1 VTAATQPP
9 GMTLTAEPREPPP
22 PVKTLT
28 AEPRE
33 RRHLTI
39 LAVDLTGPDAKF
51 GETFDQWAAE
61 DLMDAVALIDLADA
75 GRALEAPVTWV
86 RAQDSTTCTLEEV
99 LTGERWPA
107 VTFVSVR
114 PGPLSSIDSIRCD
127 QELELLDAVRSS
139 FLSGCE
145 FRAYTVSCAEPEG
158 DFGPELFDPRWDA
171 HFLHDL
177 VLIADPEVAVLPLRA
192 RDRPSACLLTALL
205 VAGGFRWFEEPVL
218 SLHDD
223 PAGKVTPVR
232 LIRTQLRVV
241 NSGHVVDDVL
251 AGAFPES
258 GPWIVPPGINAIP
271 ASHRSPIEPEVSARI
286 ADASG
291 FAFRRFQ
298 APPTHRASEIG
309 VLKGL
314 RLFLR
319 NFIAAAKK
327 APLLV
332 IDQFATRVGEGVAAA
347 AQHLTFGE
355 HSKVVM
361 RFRPG
366 MSNNDSDNLL
376 FRLQEVGMP
385 DTGPPAIPDPKPW
398 ILLREAAF
406 GLVDGGDLPE
416 GVPTPMHDT
425 QRLLYLD
432 PAAVG
437 PAPDDAA
444 FSLSDLEVEL
454 LDLGTDLSE
463 IGSMDVVNA
472 RAVEAALARFTV
484 GADDNGESSTDLPL
498 DSDAPSKPDQEAEV
512 SDDAS
517 RPEYHRPDHPEFDP
531 TNYLAVAAFYQG
543 PSDVVPDQYGTHQT
557 MHKDALREHE
567 LIDGPWKAEGRC
579 DHCGTSF
586 HHGVCYR
593 HTPSGLLVNIGHIC
607 ARKSSLPI
615 PDKDPSRMIVLSLQD
630 RWRSWLMIRRNCL
643 LWQVGNHL
651 ATAIDDARQSLANGM
666 VEREAPDSSMEDVEA
681 AQAKLRLATLRNLA
695 LSVLTG
701 LGTVANL
708 IFSFFPFF
716 WILIPFAGFV
726 VGLLARGLVLTRELA
741 RVQTRQ
747 GAGLRTRKTALLK
760 IQHSSTELARL
771 INTRDQFYDWQ
782 AVIRTVAHRPFGSL
796 LDAGEVSD
804 ETVTIDRPQSFVLS
818 TSIPNQEQ
826 ITRAQ
831 MQARLTSFKSNW
843 LSEAFLQ
850 MREQWQGEYKRDV
863 LWTGGGAL
871 EPESDNSPAG
881 AVRARIPG
889 TNEEVFSPR
898 EDFGIRVTSNR
909 LHSAVNRVHTDAI
922 VTRLSDTPLDDLISP
937 VTVTGPG
944 RALNGCRPE
953 EFLRALRI
961 PLNEVEGF
969 RPEIFGNDQAALP
982 FKLDNLEMSFP
993 EDESNGDEPPPLFVA
1008 ADVRPGR
1015 ALMFVSFRIVLSP
1028 LIDPR
1033 LLAGYQESPG
1043 SDPDHDR
1050 DDDGDDNSVSVV

>member
-1 VTAATQPP
+1 MTDNSATPVIPLAAET
-9 GMTLTAEPREPPP
+9 
-22 PVKTLT
+22 
-28 AEPRE
+28 
-33 RRHLTI
+33 RHLTI
-39 LAVDLTGPDAKF
+39 LAADLTGPDAKF
-51 GETFDQWAAE
+51 GETFHQWATE
-61 DLMDAVALIDLADA
+61 DHMDAVALIDLADA
-75 GRALEAPVTWV
+75 GRDLEAPVTWV
-86 RAQDSTTCTLEEV
+86 RAQGSTTCTLEEV
-99 LTGERWPA
+99 LTGEMWPA
-107 VTFVSVR
+107 VTFASIR
-114 PGPLSSIDSIRCD
+114 TGQLSSIESTRCD
-127 QELELLDAVRSS
+127 RELELLDAVRSA

-145 FRAYTVSCAEPEG
+145 FRAYTVGCAEPDG
-158 DFGPELFDPRWDA
+158 VFGPELFDPRWDA

-177 VLIADPEVAVLPLRA
+177 VLIADSAVAVLPLRT
-192 RDRPSACLLTALL
+192 RNQPSACLLIALL
-205 VAGGFRWFEEPVL
+205 VAGGFRWMEEPVL

-223 PAGKVTPVR
+223 PTGNVTPAR
-232 LIRTQLRVV
+232 LIRGQLRVV
-241 NSGHVVDDVL
+241 NSGHMVDDVL

-271 ASHRSPIEPEVSARI
+271 ASHRSPIGLEVSAGI
-286 ADASG
+286 ANASG

-298 APPTHRASEIG
+298 APPAHRATEIG
-309 VLKGL
+309 LLQGL

-332 IDQFATRVGEGVAAA
+332 IDQVATRVGEGVAAA

-355 HSKVVM
+355 NSRVVM

-366 MSNNDSDNLL
+366 MSNNESDNLL

-398 ILLREAAF
+398 VLLREAAF
-406 GLVDGGDLPE
+406 SLVDGGDLPE

-437 PAPDDAA
+437 PAPDDET
-444 FSLSDLEVEL
+444 FSLSDLELEL
-454 LDLGTDLSE
+454 LDLDTDLSE

-472 RAVEAALARFTV
+472 RAVDAALTRF
-484 GADDNGESSTDLPL
+484 ADGDDTGDDPSTDLRM
-498 DSDAPSKPDQEAEV
+498 DSGAPSKPDQEAEV

-517 RPEYHRPDHPEFDP
+517 HPEYHRPDHSEFDP

-543 PSDVVPDQYGTHQT
+543 PSDVVPDQYGTHQA

-615 PDKDPSRMIVLSLQD
+615 PDKDPSRTIVLSLQD
-630 RWRSWLMIRRNCL
+630 RWRSWIVVRRHCL
-643 LWQVGNHL
+643 LWQVGSHL
-651 ATAIDDARQSLANGM
+651 ATGIDDARKNLADGM
-666 VEREAPDSSMEDVEA
+666 LEREAPDSSMEEVQA

-695 LSVLTG
+695 LSILTG
-701 LGTVANL
+701 LGTVVNL
-708 IFSFFPFF
+708 LFSFFPFF
-716 WILIPFAGFV
+716 WILIPFAGAV
-726 VGLLARGLVLTRELA
+726 VGLLTRGLVLTRELA
-741 RVQTRQ
+741 RVQTLQ
-747 GAGLRTRKTALLK
+747 SAGLRTRKAALLK

-782 AVIRTVAHRPFGSL
+782 AVIRTVVHRPFGSL
-796 LDAGEVSD
+796 LDAGEASD
-804 ETVTIDRPQSFVLS
+804 EMATIDRPQSFVLS
-818 TSIPNQEQ
+818 TSVPNQEQ

-831 MQARLTSFKSNW
+831 MQARLTSFKPKW

-850 MREQWQGEYKRDV
+850 MRAQWQGDYKQDV

-889 TNEEVFSPR
+889 TNEEIFSPR
-898 EDFGIRVTSNR
+898 EDFRIRVTSDR

-944 RALNGCRPE
+944 RALNGCSPE
-953 EFLRALRI
+953 EFLRALGT
-961 PLNEVEGF
+961 PLTEVEDF
-969 RPEIFGNDQAALP
+969 RPEIFGNDPRALRL
-982 FKLDNLEMSFP
+982 KIDNLELSLP
-993 EDESNGDEPPPLFVA
+993 EDRSNGNELPPLFVA

-1015 ALMFVSFRIVLSP
+1015 ALVFTTFRVVLSP
-1028 LIDPR
+1028 AIEPR
-1033 LLAGYQESPG
+1033 LLAGYRENGGSSDAGNPAQASPG
-1043 SDPDHDR
+1043 GPVG
-1050 DDDGDDNSVSVV
+1050 DGEDNSESVV

>member
-1 VTAATQPP
+1 
-9 GMTLTAEPREPPP
+9 MTLTAEPREP
-22 PVKTLT
+22 
-28 AEPRE
+28 
-33 RRHLTI
+33 RHLTI

-114 PGPLSSIDSIRCD
+114 TGPLSSIDNIRCD
-127 QELELLDAVRSS
+127 QELELLNAVRSS

-145 FRAYTVSCAEPEG
+145 FRAYTVGCAEPEG
-158 DFGPELFDPRWDA
+158 DFGPEVFDPRWDA

-223 PAGKVTPVR
+223 PAGRVTPVR

-271 ASHRSPIEPEVSARI
+271 AAHRSPIEPEVSARI

-309 VLKGL
+309 ILKGL
-314 RLFLR
+314 HLFLR

-332 IDQFATRVGEGVAAA
+332 IDQFATRIGEGVAAA

-432 PAAVG
+432 PSAVG
-437 PAPDDAA
+437 PAPDDEA
-444 FSLSDLEVEL
+444 FSLSDLELEL
-454 LDLGTDLSE
+454 LELDTDLAE
-463 IGSMDVVNA
+463 IGSMDVINA
-472 RAVEAALARFTV
+472 RAVEAALARFAD
-484 GADDNGESSTDLPL
+484 GADDNGDPSTDLTP
-498 DSDAPSKPDQEAEV
+498 DSGAPSKPDQEAEV
-512 SDDAS
+512 SGDAS
-517 RPEYHRPDHPEFDP
+517 RPEYHRPDHSEFDP

-543 PSDVVPDQYGTHQT
+543 PSDVPPDQYRTHQT
-557 MHKDALREHE
+557 MHKNARGEHE
-567 LIDGPWKAEGRC
+567 LIDGPWKAERRC
-579 DHCGTSF
+579 DHCGVSF
-586 HHGVCYR
+586 HHGVCYL
-593 HTPSGLLVNIGHIC
+593 HKPSGLLVNIGHIC
-607 ARKSSLPI
+607 ARKSPLPI
-615 PDKDPSRMIVLSLQD
+615 PDKDPSRTIILSFQD
-630 RWRSWLMIRRNCL
+630 RWHSWLMVRRLCL

-651 ATAIDDARQSLANGM
+651 VTAIDDARQNLANGM
-666 VEREAPDSSMEDVEA
+666 AEREAPDSSMEDVGA

-695 LSVLTG
+695 LSILTG

-708 IFSFFPFF
+708 IFGWFFFL
-716 WILIPFAGFV
+716 WILIPFAGAV
-726 VGLLARGLVLTRELA
+726 VGLLTRGLLLTRELA
-741 RVQTRQ
+741 RVQTLQ
-747 GAGLRTRKTALLK
+747 SAGLRTRTTALLK

-771 INTRDQFYDWQ
+771 INTRDQFNDWQ
-782 AVIRTVAHRPFGSL
+782 AVIRTVVHRPFGSV
-796 LDAGEVSD
+796 LDAGEVPD
-804 ETVTIDRPQSFVLS
+804 EAVSIDRPQSFVLA
-818 TSIPNQEQ
+818 TSNPNQEQ
-826 ITRAQ
+826 ITTAQ
-831 MQARLTSFKSNW
+831 MQARLTSFKPNW

-850 MREQWQGEYKRDV
+850 MREQWQGEYKQDV

-898 EDFGIRVTSNR
+898 EDFRIRVTSNR

-922 VTRLSDTPLDDLISP
+922 VQRLSDTPLNGLISP

-961 PLNEVEGF
+961 PLNEVEDF
-969 RPEIFGNDQAALP
+969 RPAIFGNDQAALP
-982 FKLDNLEMSFP
+982 FKLDNLEESLP
-993 EDESNGDEPPPLFVA
+993 KDESNGDEPPPLFVA

-1033 LLAGYQESPG
+1033 LLAGYQESLG
-1043 SDPDHDR
+1043 SDPDDDR
-1050 DDDGDDNSVSVV
+1050 DDDRDDNSESVV

>member
-1 VTAATQPP
+1 VTDNIATPVIPLAAET
-9 GMTLTAEPREPPP
+9 
-22 PVKTLT
+22 
-28 AEPRE
+28 
-33 RRHLTI
+33 RHLTI
-39 LAVDLTGPDAKF
+39 LAADLTGPDAKF
-51 GETFDQWAAE
+51 GETFHQWATE
-61 DLMDAVALIDLADA
+61 DHMDAVALIDLADA
-75 GRALEAPVTWV
+75 GRDLEAPVTWV
-86 RAQDSTTCTLEEV
+86 RAQGSTTCTLEEV
-99 LTGERWPA
+99 LTGEMWPA
-107 VTFVSVR
+107 VTFASIR
-114 PGPLSSIDSIRCD
+114 TGQLSSIESTRCD
-127 QELELLDAVRSS
+127 RELELLDAVRSA

-145 FRAYTVSCAEPEG
+145 FRAYTVGCAEPDG
-158 DFGPELFDPRWDA
+158 VFGPELFDPRWDA

-177 VLIADPEVAVLPLRA
+177 VLIADSAVAVLPLRT
-192 RDRPSACLLTALL
+192 RNQPSACLLIALL
-205 VAGGFRWFEEPVL
+205 VAGGFRWMEEPVL

-223 PAGKVTPVR
+223 PTGNVTPAR
-232 LIRTQLRVV
+232 LIRGQLRVV
-241 NSGHVVDDVL
+241 NSGHMVDDVL

-271 ASHRSPIEPEVSARI
+271 ASHRSPIGLEVSAGI
-286 ADASG
+286 ANASG

-298 APPTHRASEIG
+298 APPAHRATEIG
-309 VLKGL
+309 LLQGL

-332 IDQFATRVGEGVAAA
+332 IDQVATRVGEGVAAA

-355 HSKVVM
+355 NSRVVM

-366 MSNNDSDNLL
+366 MSNNESDNLL

-398 ILLREAAF
+398 VLLREAAF
-406 GLVDGGDLPE
+406 SLVDGGDLPE

-437 PAPDDAA
+437 PAPDDET
-444 FSLSDLEVEL
+444 FSLSDLELEL
-454 LDLGTDLSE
+454 LDLDTDLSE

-472 RAVEAALARFTV
+472 RAVDAALTRF
-484 GADDNGESSTDLPL
+484 ADGDDTGDDPSTDLRM
-498 DSDAPSKPDQEAEV
+498 DSGAPSKPDQEAEV

-517 RPEYHRPDHPEFDP
+517 HPEYHRPDHSEFDP

-543 PSDVVPDQYGTHQT
+543 PSDVVPDQYGTHQA

-615 PDKDPSRMIVLSLQD
+615 PDKDPSRTIVLSLQD
-630 RWRSWLMIRRNCL
+630 RWRSWIVVRRHCL
-643 LWQVGNHL
+643 LWQVGSHL
-651 ATAIDDARQSLANGM
+651 ATGIDDARKNLADGM
-666 VEREAPDSSMEDVEA
+666 LEREAPDSSMEEVQA

-695 LSVLTG
+695 LSILTG
-701 LGTVANL
+701 LGTVVNL
-708 IFSFFPFF
+708 LFSFFPFF
-716 WILIPFAGFV
+716 WILIPFAGAV
-726 VGLLARGLVLTRELA
+726 VGLLTRGLVLTRELA
-741 RVQTRQ
+741 RVQTLQ
-747 GAGLRTRKTALLK
+747 SAGLRTRKAALLK

-782 AVIRTVAHRPFGSL
+782 AVIRTVVHRPFGSL
-796 LDAGEVSD
+796 LDAGEASD
-804 ETVTIDRPQSFVLS
+804 EMATIDRPQSFVLS
-818 TSIPNQEQ
+818 TSVPNQEQ

-831 MQARLTSFKSNW
+831 MQARLTSFKPKW

-850 MREQWQGEYKRDV
+850 MRAQWQGDYKQDV

-889 TNEEVFSPR
+889 TNEEIFSPR
-898 EDFGIRVTSNR
+898 EDFRIRVTSDR

-944 RALNGCRPE
+944 RALNGCSPE
-953 EFLRALRI
+953 EFLRALGT
-961 PLNEVEGF
+961 PLTEVEDF
-969 RPEIFGNDQAALP
+969 RPEIFGNDPRALRL
-982 FKLDNLEMSFP
+982 KIDNLELSLP
-993 EDESNGDEPPPLFVA
+993 EDRSNGNELPPLFVA

-1015 ALMFVSFRIVLSP
+1015 ALVFTTFRVVLSP
-1028 LIDPR
+1028 AIEPR
-1033 LLAGYQESPG
+1033 LLAGYRENGGSSDAGNPAQASPG
-1043 SDPDHDR
+1043 GPVG
-1050 DDDGDDNSVSVV
+1050 DGEDNSESVV

>member
-1 VTAATQPP
+1 MTDNIATPVIPLAAET
-9 GMTLTAEPREPPP
+9 
-22 PVKTLT
+22 
-28 AEPRE
+28 
-33 RRHLTI
+33 RHLTI
-39 LAVDLTGPDAKF
+39 LAADLTGPDAKF
-51 GETFDQWAAE
+51 GETFHQWATE
-61 DLMDAVALIDLADA
+61 DHMDAVALIDLADA
-75 GRALEAPVTWV
+75 GRDLEAPVTWV
-86 RAQDSTTCTLEEV
+86 RAQGSTTCTLEEV
-99 LTGERWPA
+99 LTGEMWPA
-107 VTFVSVR
+107 VTFASIR
-114 PGPLSSIDSIRCD
+114 TGQLSSIESTRCD
-127 QELELLDAVRSS
+127 RELELLDAVRSA

-145 FRAYTVSCAEPEG
+145 FRAYTVGCAEPDG
-158 DFGPELFDPRWDA
+158 VFGPELFDPRWDA

-177 VLIADPEVAVLPLRA
+177 VLIADSAVAVLPLRT
-192 RDRPSACLLTALL
+192 RNQPSACLLIALL
-205 VAGGFRWFEEPVL
+205 VAGGFRWMEEPVL

-223 PAGKVTPVR
+223 PTGNVTPAR
-232 LIRTQLRVV
+232 LIRGQLRVV
-241 NSGHVVDDVL
+241 NSGHMVDDVL

-258 GPWIVPPGINAIP
+258 GPWIVPPGINAIS
-271 ASHRSPIEPEVSARI
+271 ASHRSPIGLEVSAGI
-286 ADASG
+286 ANASG

-298 APPTHRASEIG
+298 APPAHRATEIG
-309 VLKGL
+309 LLQGL

-332 IDQFATRVGEGVAAA
+332 IDQVATRVGEGVAAA

-355 HSKVVM
+355 NSRVVM

-366 MSNNDSDNLL
+366 MSNNESDNLL

-398 ILLREAAF
+398 VLLREAAF
-406 GLVDGGDLPE
+406 SLVDGGDLPE

-437 PAPDDAA
+437 PAPDDET
-444 FSLSDLEVEL
+444 FSLSDLELEL
-454 LDLGTDLSE
+454 LDLDTDLSE

-472 RAVEAALARFTV
+472 RAVDAALTRF
-484 GADDNGESSTDLPL
+484 ADGDDTGDDPSTDLRM
-498 DSDAPSKPDQEAEV
+498 DSGAPSKPDQEAEV

-517 RPEYHRPDHPEFDP
+517 HPEYHRPDHSEFDP

-543 PSDVVPDQYGTHQT
+543 PSDVVPDQYGTHQA

-615 PDKDPSRMIVLSLQD
+615 PDKDPSRTIVLSLQD
-630 RWRSWLMIRRNCL
+630 RWRSWIVVRRHCL
-643 LWQVGNHL
+643 LWQVGSHL
-651 ATAIDDARQSLANGM
+651 ATGIDDARKNLADGM
-666 VEREAPDSSMEDVEA
+666 LEREAPDSSMEEVQA

-695 LSVLTG
+695 LSILTG
-701 LGTVANL
+701 LGTVVNL
-708 IFSFFPFF
+708 LFSFFPFF
-716 WILIPFAGFV
+716 WILIPFAGAV
-726 VGLLARGLVLTRELA
+726 VGLLTRGLVLTRELA
-741 RVQTRQ
+741 RVQTLQ
-747 GAGLRTRKTALLK
+747 SAGLRTRKAALLK

-782 AVIRTVAHRPFGSL
+782 AVIRTVVHRPFGSL
-796 LDAGEVSD
+796 LDAGEASD
-804 ETVTIDRPQSFVLS
+804 EMATIDRPQSFVLS
-818 TSIPNQEQ
+818 TSVPNQEQ

-831 MQARLTSFKSNW
+831 MQARLTSFKPKW

-850 MREQWQGEYKRDV
+850 MRAQWQGDYKQDV

-889 TNEEVFSPR
+889 TNEEIFSPR
-898 EDFGIRVTSNR
+898 EDFRIRVTSDR

-944 RALNGCRPE
+944 RALNGCSPE
-953 EFLRALRI
+953 EFLRALGT
-961 PLNEVEGF
+961 PLTEVEDF
-969 RPEIFGNDQAALP
+969 RPEIFGNDPRALRL
-982 FKLDNLEMSFP
+982 KIDNLELSLP
-993 EDESNGDEPPPLFVA
+993 EDRSNGNELPPLFVA

-1015 ALMFVSFRIVLSP
+1015 ALVFTTFRVVLSP
-1028 LIDPR
+1028 AIEPR
-1033 LLAGYQESPG
+1033 LLAGYRENGGSSDAGNPAQASPG
-1043 SDPDHDR
+1043 GPVG
-1050 DDDGDDNSVSVV
+1050 DGEDNSESVV

>member
-1 VTAATQPP
+1 
-9 GMTLTAEPREPPP
+9 MTHAAEP
-22 PVKTLT
+22 
-28 AEPRE
+28 
-33 RRHLTI
+33 RHLTI
-39 LAVDLTGPDAKF
+39 LVADLTGPDANF

-61 DLMDAVALIDLADA
+61 DLMDAVALIDLADTESD
-75 GRALEAPVTWV
+75 LEAPVTWV
-86 RAQDSTTCTLEEV
+86 RSQGSTTCTLEEV
-99 LTGERWPA
+99 LTGGRWPA

-114 PGPLSSIDSIRCD
+114 TGPLSSIESTRCD
-127 QELELLDAVRSS
+127 RELELLDTVRSS

-145 FRAYTVSCAEPEG
+145 FRAYTIGCAEPDG

-177 VLIADPEVAVLPLRA
+177 ILIADPEVAVLPLKA
-192 RDRPSACLLTALL
+192 RDRPSTCLLIALL
-205 VAGGFRWFEEPVL
+205 TTGGFRWLEEPVL

-232 LIRTQLRVV
+232 LIRGQLRVV
-241 NSGHVVDDVL
+241 NSGHMVDDVL

-271 ASHRSPIEPEVSARI
+271 ASHRSPIGPEVSARI
-286 ADASG
+286 AAASG

-298 APPTHRASEIG
+298 APLAQRASEIG
-309 VLKGL
+309 ILKGL

-332 IDQFATRVGEGVAAA
+332 IDRVATNVGERVASA

-355 HSKVVM
+355 SSTVVM

-398 ILLREAAF
+398 ILLRQAAF

-416 GVPTPMHDT
+416 GVPPPMHDT

-432 PAAVG
+432 PSAVG
-437 PAPDDAA
+437 PTPDDEA
-444 FSLSDLEVEL
+444 FSLSGLELEL
-454 LDLGTDLSE
+454 LDLDTDLSE

-472 RAVEAALARFTV
+472 RAVEAALARF
-484 GADDNGESSTDLPL
+484 ADGDDTSGGPSTNLAL
-498 DSDAPSKPDQEAEV
+498 DSGAPSKPDQEAEV

-517 RPEYHRPDHPEFDP
+517 RPEYHQPDHSEFDP

-615 PDKDPSRMIVLSLQD
+615 PDKDPSRTIVLSLQD
-630 RWRSWLMIRRNCL
+630 RWRSWLMVRRHCL
-643 LWQVGNHL
+643 LWQVGDHL
-651 ATAIDDARQSLANGM
+651 AAAIDDARKNLADGM
-666 VEREAPDSSMEDVEA
+666 VEREAPDSSMENVEA

-708 IFSFFPFF
+708 IFSFLPFF
-716 WILIPFAGFV
+716 LPWILLLSFAGAV
-726 VGLLARGLVLTRELA
+726 VRLLTRGLVLTRELA
-741 RVQTRQ
+741 RVQTLQ
-747 GAGLRTRKTALLK
+747 SAGLRTRKAALLK

-782 AVIRTVAHRPFGSL
+782 AVIRTVVHRPFGSL

-804 ETVTIDRPQSFVLS
+804 ETVTIDRPQSFVLA

-831 MQARLTSFKSNW
+831 MQARLTSFKPKW

-898 EDFGIRVTSNR
+898 EDFRIRVTSDR

-922 VTRLSDTPLDDLISP
+922 VARLSDTPLDDLISP

-944 RALNGCRPE
+944 KALNGCSSE
-953 EFLRALRI
+953 EFLRALRT
-961 PLNEVEGF
+961 PLSEVEDF
-969 RPEIFGNDQAALP
+969 RPEIFGNDPAALP
-982 FKLDNLEMSFP
+982 FRLDNLELSLP
-993 EDESNGDEPPPLFVA
+993 ENESNGDELSPLFVA

-1015 ALMFVSFRIVLSP
+1015 ALVFTSFRIVLSP

-1033 LLAGYQESPG
+1033 LIAGYRENGGSRGGGGPAQAPPG
-1043 SDPDHDR
+1043 GPVDDR
-1050 DDDGDDNSVSVV
+1050 ADNSQSVV